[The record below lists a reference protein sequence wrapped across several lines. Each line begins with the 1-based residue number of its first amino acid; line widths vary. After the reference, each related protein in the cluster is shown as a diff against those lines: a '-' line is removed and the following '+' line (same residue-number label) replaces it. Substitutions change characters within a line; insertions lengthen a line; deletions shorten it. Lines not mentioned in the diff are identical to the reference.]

1 MAVHRGDGVASG
13 DEGAAAGLG
22 GMNPT
27 VLRVSEPREILAFI
41 PHCLG
46 FRPRESVVAVSL
58 RGPRLGLVARVDV
71 ADLIHPEHGPGVAGN
86 LVEHLRADGAARVV
100 LVLYTSDDLRGVR
113 AGRGEGRLAFDRM
126 RSALPGAWRSDEW
139 VVTPDGYA
147 SIPCEDER
155 CCPPAGHPLT
165 DLESTQVG
173 AHMVLAGS
181 AVQPDRDSLGVVG
194 RAPEPDRRRAEGAYA
209 EERMRRAATGRAADD
224 RATWADRMIEIWRG
238 LWDGSGGD
246 PASSGRFLV
255 ALEDVLVRD
264 EVIASLTTGSGE
276 RVFGPGGSGRPDRYR
291 PTRPVV
297 ERARAVL
304 EAMVRLA
311 PEGARAA
318 PLAVLA
324 WLAWWSGEGAR
335 AGVLAGQCLAEDST
349 HGLGRLVDD
358 LVRFGVPPGWVESD
372 RGGPAAGVGG
382 RRGRR
387 EVGPGPTQARW

>member
-1 MAVHRGDGVASG
+1 MRGCWA
-13 DEGAAAGLG
+13 G

-46 FRPRESVVAVSL
+46 FRPQESVVAVSL
-58 RGPRLGLVARVDV
+58 RGRRLGLVARVDV
-71 ADLIHPEHGPGVAGN
+71 ADLVHPGHGPGIAGS
-86 LVEHLRADGAARVV
+86 LVEHLRADGARRVV
-100 LVLYTSDDLRGVR
+100 LVLYTSDDLREAR
-113 AGRGEGRLAFDRM
+113 AGGGAGRQALDRM
-126 RSALPGAWRSDEW
+126 REALPRAWRSDEW
-139 VVTPDGYA
+139 VVTPNAYA
-147 SIPCEDER
+147 PFACEDEQ
-155 CCPPAGHPLT
+155 CFPPGGRPLS

-181 AVQPDRDSLGVVG
+181 AVQPDRARLGVVG
-194 RAPEPDRRRAEGAYA
+194 RAPEADRRTTEVAYA
-209 EERMRRAATGRAADD
+209 EERVRRAAAGRAADD
-224 RATWADRMIEIWRG
+224 LASWADRMIETWRG

-246 PASSGRFLV
+246 PTSSGRFLV

-264 EVIASLTTGSGE
+264 EVIASLTAGSRE

-291 PTRPVV
+291 PVRPVV
-297 ERARAVL
+297 ERAREVL
-304 EAMVRLA
+304 EAVVRHA
-311 PEGARAA
+311 PEGASAA

-358 LVRFGVPPGWVESD
+358 LLRLGVPPGWVKSD
-372 RGGPAAGVGG
+372 RGGRVAGPAGGGAGGG
-382 RRGRR
+382 WGRR
-387 EVGPGPTQARW
+387 EVGPGPRQARW